1 MAEKVI
7 GFKIQI
13 EGLAG
18 TIETATQLKRQIAEL
33 NSELKKTAD
42 VDEIKKL
49 EKKLVDLK
57 AAQSLVNDVT
67 REQVKLRKEEIAGID
82 KSQGAYRKLSKELND
97 QRNRYKDLAAAE
109 QESSQEARDLLVSIN
124 ALDKRLKGID
134 ATVGQFQRNVGGY
147 TEALGQFFPK
157 LGGTI
162 GNVTGLI
169 GDLSSGFA
177 QLGKTTGVA
186 NIGLGGIGLALTAFS
201 GISAIIDE
209 VSQSARAIFDL
220 KLQLENF
227 GVAAENLDEVAVR
240 AQTIGE
246 IFKVSADEVAVAANV
261 LVKEFGVPFEKA
273 FDTIQS
279 GFLKG
284 ADAQGEFI
292 RELKEYPAQFKLAGI
307 GIEEFLAISIDS
319 ANKGVF
325 SDKALDAVKEFGIQV
340 RDQTK
345 SAKDALIGAF
355 GEEFTTNLF
364 QNIKNGSIT
373 SGEAL
378 QLVTKEI
385 KETGVNS
392 VDLQRLISTLFV
404 GAGEDAGAYVL
415 TLGDV
420 LNNTDNLFGAETEL
434 QKQLERNIKVTQDL
448 NEETAKYSQT
458 VIDAEI
464 SRKEFLNG
472 LKSIALFIGDTFIGI
487 INAVAVSFS
496 ELFGINDEFV
506 KRIKAQNDRASQED
520 YERLVAQGVLKK
532 SETKKQGEEIL
543 KVGSEAWKKRENQL
557 MIQRESDLNKEKE
570 KAKLLKESLLQT
582 EDGLQKELDA
592 KKKKRKSIA
601 FGTEEFKKVESEI
614 KQLEKELEKFNP
626 KESGKKGGEKFV
638 KEFTVGSIA
647 ALENKRSELQSAFSN
662 AVVGSDSQKEIA
674 VKLNEVNAQI
684 KTAVDTQNE
693 ILGLNAEKKKADAIE
708 EINQNFKVAQSVIN
722 LARAKETTSE
732 DEIENI
738 NQRRIVLD
746 NDYAREVQRIN
757 NLLALEKT
765 GSKEAENLLIERRAA
780 EANYI
785 KGKEGLEKQEK
796 AINDSRLAA
805 EKKFSQMIK
814 QLEIDAIKDETQR
827 NIAAAKQK
835 LADDLENLEKDKDF
849 ILLSE
854 LEKAKLRKLL
864 IGKTEDEIAA
874 LIEQKEQAEQENR
887 FSKTQKRI
895 ELAGQAALALTDLF
909 STIQSAKFK
918 KDADILNEEIRK
930 TEESIA
936 TLEAKAEKASGLKK
950 KRLEKEIIQEKALLE
965 EKNKAAEALQ
975 LKAAKDEKKI
985 AIIQSIIQGALAV
998 QRALSFPPG
1007 PPVTIGSAI
1016 ATGVLSAIQTATI
1029 IAQPLAEG
1037 GVVTGQRVN
1046 QKQNIPTR
1054 SNGDNVLA
1062 YVKRGEVVLNQRQQS
1077 LLGGSPTFRRIG
1089 IKGFAEGG
1097 LVPPISAPIQALSG
1111 NNDLGNFLQVIEAKT
1126 DAINNRIDRLQAYVV
1141 SDDIARDLAEGN
1153 KLKVKATL

>member
-67 REQVKLRKEEIAGID
+67 REQIKLRKEEIAGID
-82 KSQGAYRKLSKELND
+82 KSEGAYRRLSKELND
-97 QRNRYKDLAAAE
+97 QRKRYKDLAAA
-109 QESSQEARDLLVSIN
+109 QQDNTQEAKDLLVSIG
-124 ALDKRLKGID
+124 ALDKKLKGID

-162 GNVTGLI
+162 GNVTGLV
-169 GDLSSGFA
+169 GDLSNGFA
-177 QLGKTTGVA
+177 NLGKTTGVA

-209 VSQSARAIFDL
+209 ISQSARAIFDL

-227 GVAAENLDEVAVR
+227 GVAAENLDQVAVR

-246 IFKVSADEVAVAANV
+246 IFKVSADEVAVAANT

-273 FDTIQS
+273 FDTIQA

-284 ADAQGEFI
+284 ADAQGEFLQ
-292 RELKEYPAQFKLAGI
+292 ELKEYPAQFKLAGI
-307 GIEEFLAISIDS
+307 GIEEFLAVSIDS

-325 SDKALDAVKEFGIQV
+325 SDKALDAIKEFGTEV

-355 GEEFTTNLF
+355 GEEFATNLF
-364 QNIKNGSIT
+364 ANVKNGSIT

-378 QLVTKEI
+378 QIVTKEI
-385 KETGVNS
+385 ENVGLNS
-392 VDLQRLISTLFV
+392 VDLQRLISSLFK

-415 TLGDV
+415 SLGDV
-420 LNNTDNLFGAETEL
+420 LNNTDNLFVAETDL

-487 INAVAVSFS
+487 LNSVAVSFS
-496 ELFGINDEFV
+496 RLFGINEEFV
-506 KRIKAQNDRASQED
+506 KRIKEQNSRASQED
-520 YERLVAQGVLKK
+520 FERLVAQGVLKRT
-532 SETKKQGEEIL
+532 ETKKQNDDSL
-543 KVGSEAWKKRENQL
+543 KVGSEAWKKKELQL
-557 MIQRESDLNKEKE
+557 EKQRESDAN
-570 KAKLLKESLLQT
+570 KAKKAAKDLEDIEKGKGGVT
-582 EDGLQKELDA
+582 E
-592 KKKKRKSIA
+592 
-601 FGTEEFKKVESEI
+601 
-614 KQLEKELEKFNP
+614 
-626 KESGKKGGEKFV
+626 GKKGGEKIV
-638 KEFTVGSIA
+638 KDYVNGSIA
-647 ALENKRSELQSAFSN
+647 ALENERGKLQQAFSN
-662 AVVGSDSQKEIA
+662 AILGSESQKQIA
-674 VKLNEVNAQI
+674 VKLNEVNAKI
-684 KTAVDTQNE
+684 KTAIDAQNE
-693 ILGLNAEKKKADAIE
+693 ILGLNAEKKKQDAIN

-722 LARAKETTSE
+722 LARSKQTTS
-732 DEIENI
+732 DNEIENI
-738 NQRRIVLD
+738 NNRRVILD
-746 NDYAREVQRIN
+746 NDYNREVQRIN
-757 NLLALEKT
+757 SLIALEAT
-765 GSKEAENLLIERRAA
+765 GSKEVENLLIERRAA

-785 KGKEGLEKQEK
+785 KGKSDLEKQEK
-796 AINDSRLAA
+796 VINDNRLAA

-874 LIEQKEQAEQENR
+874 LIDKKEQAEEENR
-887 FSKTQKRI
+887 FSKRQKRI

-909 STIQSAKFK
+909 STIQSARFK
-918 KDADILNEEIRK
+918 KDADQLNEQIQL
-930 TEESIA
+930 TEENIA

-950 KRLEKEIIQEKALLE
+950 KRLLKEAADEKVLLE
-965 EKNKAAEALQ
+965 AKNKQAEELQ
-975 LKAAKDEKKI
+975 LKAAKQEKKI
-985 AIIQSIIQGALAV
+985 AIVQSIIQGALAV
-998 QRALSFPPG
+998 QRALNSFPF
-1007 PPVTIGSAI
+1007 PPLSTGQAI
-1016 ATGVLSAIQTATI
+1016 AAGIFAAAQTATI

-1077 LLGGSPTFRRIG
+1077 LLGGSPTFKRIG

-1097 LVPPISAPIQALSG
+1097 LVPPISAPIQAISG
-1111 NNDLGNFLQVIEAKT
+1111 NNDLSNFLQVIEAKT